1 MAERTVSEKK
11 LHYMEFIHRETG
23 YRHQTDDEDVYPF
36 ELLRAGDP
44 AAVDAAVR
52 MFSSDVLG
60 HVSDDPVRN
69 RKYLFVSAVTVAC
82 RTAIQAGMDRE
93 RAYNSSDLFI
103 LRMDELQTVEEVK
116 VLYKEMFTF
125 YTEEVA
131 RLDKKNIFSKPI
143 TLCLDYIY
151 EHLHEPIRIVDLADE
166 VGLTQNYLSTLFKKE
181 TGRTVSEYVSA
192 KRMEAAENMLRFSNY
207 SSTEIGTILTFS
219 SQSHFIQAFKKHTGY
234 TPKQY
239 RDKFFRQRD
248 IKNGK

>member
-23 YRHQTDDEDVYPF
+23 YRHQTDDEDIYQF

-44 AAVDAAVR
+44 AAVDVAVR

-60 HVSDDPVRN
+60 TLSDDPVRN
-69 RKYLFVSAVTVAC
+69 FKYLFVASITYAC
-82 RTAIQAGMDRE
+82 RTAIQAGMDKE
-93 RAYNSSDLFI
+93 RAFNSSDLYI
-103 LRMDELQTVEEVK
+103 RRVDELQTVDEIK
-116 VLYKEMFTF
+116 ALHKEMFSF

-131 RLDKKNIFSKPI
+131 SLDKKNVFSKPI
-143 TLCLDYIY
+143 ALCLDYIY
-151 EHLHEPIRIVDLADE
+151 EHLHEPIRIVDMADE

-181 TGRTVSEYVSA
+181 TGRTVSEYVLA
-192 KRMEAAENMLRFSNY
+192 KRMEAAENMLRFSDY
-207 SSTEIGTILTFS
+207 SSTEIGTILAFS

-239 RDKFFRQRD
+239 RDKFFRQR
-248 IKNGK
+248 